1 MGPTTFPRM
10 DPSITAFS
18 LLVILL
24 VLDHVLVLDV
34 LPLTAAVHGIP
45 DAVGGR
51 VIGTVCGKLV
61 SSLL

>member
-1 MGPTTFPRM
+1 MIPIRQGRKLETY
-10 DPSITAFS
+10 
-18 LLVILL
+18 
-24 VLDHVLVLDV
+24 
-34 LPLTAAVHGIP
+34 AAVHGIP